1 MTRSSGPACRGV
13 TLVEGAAV
21 GSVVVLDAP
30 LSLWGGMGPDSGV
43 IIDRHHPQ
51 YGVELAGRILVM
63 TEGRGSSS
71 SSSVLAEA
79 VRAGTAPAGI
89 VLTDPDEIIVVGAL
103 VAAELYGATLPVV
116 RLEETDYARL
126 GTGEE
131 VRVTARAGAATVE
144 WVTDLGD
151 AG

>member
-1 MTRSSGPACRGV
+1 MN
-13 TLVEGAAV
+13 
-21 GSVVVLDAP
+21 
-30 LSLWGGMGPDSGV
+30 PDSGV

-79 VRAGTAPAGI
+79 VRAGTAPAAI

-103 VAAELYGATLPVV
+103 VAAELYGANLPVV

-126 GTGEE
+126 RTGEE
-131 VRVTARAGAATVE
+131 VRVTARAGAATVK
-144 WVTDLGD
+144 WVRDLGD